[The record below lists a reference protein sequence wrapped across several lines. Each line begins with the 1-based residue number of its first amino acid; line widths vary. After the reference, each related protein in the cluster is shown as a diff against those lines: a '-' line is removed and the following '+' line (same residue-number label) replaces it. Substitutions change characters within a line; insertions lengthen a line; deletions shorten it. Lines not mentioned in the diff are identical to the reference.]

1 MYNGRMNVQKGLK
14 GNERGRIAAEALRS
28 NGYVTLKTSEGYK
41 CFNLDK
47 VLAMKV
53 GGRHIFCMGAECML
67 NEVDNHMEMNLDLNL
82 FFKPE
87 STTEIFEEILGY

>member
-1 MYNGRMNVQKGLK
+1 MALDKTMVSNVIADNLNNFITVKFLTKTDEERVYNGRMNVQKGLK

-53 GGRHIFCMGAECML
+53 GGRHIFCMGAEL
-67 NEVDNHMEMNLDLNL
+67 
-82 FFKPE
+82 
-87 STTEIFEEILGY
+87 

>member
-1 MYNGRMNVQKGLK
+1 MALDKTMVSNVIADNLNNFITVKFLTKTDEERVYN
-14 GNERGRIAAEALRS
+14 GRIAAEALRS

-53 GGRHIFCMGAECML
+53 GGRHIFCMGAEL
-67 NEVDNHMEMNLDLNL
+67 
-82 FFKPE
+82 
-87 STTEIFEEILGY
+87 